1 MRSSNA
7 KRCGNCTVDFIRP
20 NLLSLQPY
28 EAEVLPNIDKLD
40 ANEHPQDLP
49 EWFKKKLSLV
59 WERGIHSNRYPD
71 ANHRSLKRAIAAYA
85 GVEPAQVSLGNGS
98 DELIR
103 SILIAT
109 CLENR
114 GNILVSPPTFSM
126 YGIVARTLGIAVVSV
141 PRNPTTFSLDL
152 PACDAA
158 IAKADAKG
166 TPIRVVFLV
175 SPNSPT
181 GTLLT
186 EAELEWARSLPQ
198 STMVV
203 MDEAYFEFS
212 QTSVVAE
219 LAQRPNWVVLRTFS
233 KAFRLAAHRVGYAVS
248 SPELT
253 RVFEATRLPYNL
265 PAISQWA
272 AQLALESAD
281 ELLADNPEM
290 VQERDRMWAE
300 LSLMSDVQVWPS
312 GGNFLY
318 FRVRDRNL
326 SDLHQA
332 LIERGS
338 GLRHTG
344 GGLRLSVGTTQENQ
358 RFLSNLKHILS
369 PVPQTSA

>member
-1 MRSSNA
+1 M
-7 KRCGNCTVDFIRP
+7 DFIRP

-28 EAEVLPNIDKLD
+28 EAEALPNIDKLD

-114 GNILVSPPTFSM
+114 GSILVSPPTFSM
-126 YGIVARTLGIAVVSV
+126 YGIVARTLGIPVVSI

-158 IAKADAKG
+158 IAKADAEG

-186 EAELEWARSLPQ
+186 EAELEWARS
-198 STMVV
+198 
-203 MDEAYFEFS
+203 
-212 QTSVVAE
+212 
-219 LAQRPNWVVLRTFS
+219 
-233 KAFRLAAHRVGYAVS
+233 
-248 SPELT
+248 
-253 RVFEATRLPYNL
+253 
-265 PAISQWA
+265 
-272 AQLALESAD
+272 
-281 ELLADNPEM
+281 
-290 VQERDRMWAE
+290 
-300 LSLMSDVQVWPS
+300 
-312 GGNFLY
+312 
-318 FRVRDRNL
+318 
-326 SDLHQA
+326 
-332 LIERGS
+332 
-338 GLRHTG
+338 
-344 GGLRLSVGTTQENQ
+344 
-358 RFLSNLKHILS
+358 
-369 PVPQTSA
+369 